1 MAGTSGLM
9 QKLASALVVLVV
21 CTLVLFVAQN
31 LGSVEINFLGWTM
44 EGSLAVPVLAGYIFG
59 GLTARP
65 IWRLVRGQRKAR
77 KVREK
82 AEKVAQKKLQEAT
95 KAETSAKAET
105 ASKEK

>member
-1 MAGTSGLM
+1 M
-9 QKLASALVVLVV
+9 KSALVVLVV
-21 CTLVLFVAQN
+21 CTLVLFVVQN

-95 KAETSAKAET
+95 KAET
-105 ASKEK
+105 ASNEKKQPLEK